1 MNTEI
6 NTPHILSFKGIY
18 EYLSQWEKEHGILV
32 YRSKNKSYRSRSS
45 NKTGIFDW
53 SKYLKYTLYNPHTRD
68 HLMKV
73 YVQRRGTK
81 YPKDYAKMI
90 ISLPKALTKSEYMN
104 YCILNYDGYTAIFG
118 DKKLIPEGTNK
129 KVRMLDQFV
138 PQLTKEERKLCY
150 QGKYIHPD
158 IKKILN
164 ILAFYGVEG
173 NFGRFPIHYQP
184 NEDIIDEIRKN
195 IEERKAFAQEMR
207 ELDPDYDVGIKT
219 FYKPKPPEPLD
230 EWGL

>member
-1 MNTEI
+1 MNTENHI
-6 NTPHILSFKGIY
+6 PHIPSFKAIY
-18 EYLSQWEKEHGILV
+18 GYLRQWEKEHGILV
-32 YRSKNKSYRSRSS
+32 YRSKNKSRRSRSS
-45 NKTGIFDW
+45 NKTGLFDW
-53 SKYLKYTLYNPHTRD
+53 SRYIKYTLYNPHTRD

-73 YVQRRGTK
+73 YVQRRGGR

-90 ISLPKALTKSEYMN
+90 ISLPKSLTGSECMN

-118 DKKLIPEGTNK
+118 DRRLIPEGVNK
-129 KVRMLDQFV
+129 KARMIDQFV

-195 IEERKAFAQEMR
+195 IEEQEVFFF
-207 ELDPDYDVGIKT
+207 DPDYSDIVPS
-219 FYKPKPPEPLD
+219 FYKSKPPEPLD

>member
-6 NTPHILSFKGIY
+6 NIPHIPSFKAIY
-18 EYLSQWEKEHGILV
+18 GYLSQWEKEHGILV
-32 YRSKNKSYRSRSS
+32 HRSKHTNHSS
-45 NKTGIFDW
+45 KKTDLFNWG
-53 SKYLKYTLYNPHTRD
+53 KYIKYNLVNPHTGN

-73 YVQRRGTK
+73 YVQRRGGR

-90 ISLPKALTKSEYMN
+90 ISLPKSLTKSECMN

-118 DKKLIPEGTNK
+118 DKRLIPEGTNK

-184 NEDIIDEIRKN
+184 NEDIIDEIRAN
-195 IEERKAFAQEMR
+195 IEEQKLFAEELR
-207 ELDPDYDVGIKT
+207 ELDPDYDNGIKT
-219 FYKPKPPEPLD
+219 FYKPKSPEKLD
-230 EWGL
+230 GWD

>member
-1 MNTEI
+1 
-6 NTPHILSFKGIY
+6 
-18 EYLSQWEKEHGILV
+18 
-32 YRSKNKSYRSRSS
+32 
-45 NKTGIFDW
+45 
-53 SKYLKYTLYNPHTRD
+53 
-68 HLMKV
+68 MKV

-90 ISLPKALTKSEYMN
+90 ISLPKSLTKSECMN

-118 DKKLIPEGTNK
+118 DRRLIPEGVNK
-129 KVRMLDQFV
+129 KARMIDPFV

-195 IEERKAFAQEMR
+195 IEEQEVFFF
-207 ELDPDYDVGIKT
+207 DPDYSDIVPS
-219 FYKPKPPEPLD
+219 FYKSKPPEPLD

>member
-1 MNTEI
+1 MDTKN
-6 NTPHILSFKGIY
+6 HIPYIPSFKDIY
-18 EYLSQWEKEHGILV
+18 GYLSQWEKEHGILV
-32 YRSKNKSYRSRSS
+32 RRSKHTNHSS
-45 NKTGIFDW
+45 KKTPLFNWG
-53 SKYLKYTLYNPHTRD
+53 KYIKYNLINPHTGD

-90 ISLPKALTKSEYMN
+90 ISLPKSLTGSECMN

-118 DKKLIPEGTNK
+118 DRRLIPEGVNK
-129 KVRMLDQFV
+129 KARMIDQFV

-164 ILAFYGVEG
+164 IMAFYGVEG

-195 IEERKAFAQEMR
+195 IEEQEVFFF
-207 ELDPDYDVGIKT
+207 DPDYSDIVPS
-219 FYKPKPPEPLD
+219 FYKPKPPENLD
-230 EWGL
+230 ELG